1 MVVGEIAT
9 GTQVLIIGGGPG
21 GYHAA
26 AEAAR
31 RGKEVTLVESGPL
44 GGVCL
49 NVGCIPSKA
58 LIQGAR
64 SASAPYRTGASAVDF
79 AALQTW
85 KSGVV
90 ERLRR
95 GVAQILKQ
103 ADANIV
109 QGHALFSG
117 PDRVT
122 VATEHG
128 NQTFRFE
135 HCIIATGSR
144 PTVLK
149 GFEPDGVRVLDSTG
163 ALALSEV
170 PASLLVLGGGY
181 IGLELGT
188 AYAKLGAAV
197 TVVEALDRILPTMD
211 PDLSKAVQRRLDR
224 LGVRTLLST
233 RAAGW
238 RQEGGQAVVTLDGG
252 AGGSDTPPELR
263 ADKLLVAVGRRP
275 NTEELDLAAA
285 GVRLAEG
292 GFIAVDQTCRTS
304 NPRIYA
310 IGDVIG
316 NPMLAHKATREAE
329 VAAGAIA
336 GEPVAMDAVA
346 IPAVAFT
353 DPEVAAAGLTEA
365 EARAAGWSV
374 ATGRAQFG
382 AIGRALLLGEPEGFV
397 KVVADSESG
406 LLLGVQMAGPEV
418 SELIG
423 AAALALEMGAR
434 VHDLAATIFPH
445 PTLSEALRE
454 AAARISSQ

>member
-1 MVVGEIAT
+1 MVVGEITT
-9 GTQVLIIGGGPG
+9 GTQVLVIGGGPG

-31 RGKEVTLVESGPL
+31 RGKEVTLVESGDL

-64 SASAPYRTGASAVDF
+64 SAAAPYRTGPSTVDF
-79 AALQTW
+79 PALQTW
-85 KSGVV
+85 KSDVV

-95 GVAQILKQ
+95 GVTQILKQ
-103 ADANIV
+103 ADANV
-109 QGHALFSG
+109 VRGHAVFSG
-117 PDRVT
+117 ADRVT
-122 VATEHG
+122 VASEHG

-144 PTVLK
+144 PTVLR
-149 GFEPDGVRVLDSTG
+149 GFEPDGERILDSTG
-163 ALALSEV
+163 ALALAEV

-188 AYAKLGAAV
+188 AYAKLGSAV

-211 PDLSKAVQRRLDR
+211 PDLAKVVHRRLIK
-224 LGVRTLLST
+224 LGVKVMLGA

-238 RQEGGQAVVTLDGG
+238 HEQGGQAVVTLVSG
-252 AGGSDTPPELR
+252 AADQPPAELR

-275 NTEELDLAAA
+275 NTEGLDLSVA
-285 GVRLAEG
+285 GVSLGEG
-292 GFIAVDQTCRTS
+292 GFIAVDRTCRTS
-304 NPRIYA
+304 NPRVYA
-310 IGDVIG
+310 IGDVVG

-329 VAAGAIA
+329 VAAAAIA
-336 GEPVAMDAVA
+336 GEPAAMDAVTIA
-346 IPAVAFT
+346 AVAFT
-353 DPEVAAAGLTEA
+353 DPEIASAGLTEL
-365 EARAAGWSV
+365 EARAAGFTV
-374 ATGRAQFG
+374 TTGRAQFS
-382 AIGRALLLGEPEGFV
+382 AIGRALVAGDPEGFV
-397 KVVADSESG
+397 KVVADAESG

-418 SELIG
+418 SELIA
-423 AAALALEMGAR
+423 AAALALELGAR
-434 VHDLAATIFPH
+434 VYDLAATVFPH

-454 AAARISSQ
+454 AAARIGHRP